1 MEREEEDEEK
11 KERKMK
17 KRKKEEEE
25 EGERKEGG
33 GGGEERRMRAITTT
47 TLGSFERGDL
57 RCGWMPDS
65 KNYHK
70 DQKHNLAQRLHLQ
83 GHVPRTS
90 ELCTDAALDTDP
102 SSQDN
107 RVTSIVLSLAL

>member
-1 MEREEEDEEK
+1 M
-11 KERKMK
+11 M
-17 KRKKEEEE
+17 
-25 EGERKEGG
+25 
-33 GGGEERRMRAITTT
+33 ATTTT

-83 GHVPRTS
+83 GHVPRIS

-107 RVTSIVLSLAL
+107 RVTARSIVLSLAL